1 MIETDARLKV
11 IAEADN
17 GARAIDLIR
26 EARPDI
32 ALLDLDMPIK
42 DGFEVTRDIQEM
54 KLDVEVIFLT
64 MHKTETL
71 FNAALDL
78 GVKGYVLKDSAM
90 TEIIACIQAVSK
102 GQSYAS
108 PQLTSFMIGRNQRA
122 TALLKQKP
130 TLNDLTPTEHRILKL
145 IAEAKTSRAIA
156 TELFISPRTVEHHRA
171 NICLKLDLHG
181 SNALMKF
188 ALAHK
193 SELL

>member
-1 MIETDARLKV
+1 MIEADSRLKV

-17 GARAIDLIR
+17 GAAAVDLTR

-32 ALLDLDMPIK
+32 AVLDLDMPIK
-42 DGFEVTRDIQEM
+42 DGFEATRDIQDL
-54 KLDVEVIFLT
+54 KLAVEVIFLT
-64 MHKTETL
+64 MHKTEEL

-90 TEIIACIQAVSK
+90 TEIIDCIRAVK
-102 GQSYAS
+102 RGHSYAS
-108 PQLTSFMIGRNQRA
+108 PQLTPFMIGRNRRA
-122 TALLKQKP
+122 AALVKQKP
-130 TLNDLTPTEHRILKL
+130 SLNDLTPSELRILKM
-145 IAEAKTSRAIA
+145 IAEEKTSRQIA
-156 TELFISPRTVEHHRA
+156 ALSYISIRTVEHHRA